1 MIDTPVGESAD
12 RQIAGLQDQIKRLQR
27 AVEELSV
34 LNDLARA
41 IGASSNS
48 EEVIGII
55 TRRSLKA
62 VNAEQGVITLTNE
75 QAMDTSKTLIRTVE
89 QGSSS
94 SVELLH
100 LNDALLG
107 WMHINKKPLMLNTP
121 RTDPRFQ
128 GIRWDESIRTVL
140 CVPLIVK
147 SELRGVLAVYNKK
160 AEGGFTP
167 EDQRLLGIICAQS
180 AQIIENARLLEQERS
195 LIAMQEEVR
204 VAATIQHQLLPKSS
218 PQIAGYEIYGRS
230 ISARTVG
237 GDYFDYME
245 VDSSHFAFCVGD
257 VTGKGLPASLLMANV
272 QATLRGQTLLK
283 LPPAECLANSN
294 KLLYQST
301 TADKFV
307 TLFYGILDFTTHE
320 LVFSNAGHDYPLII
334 SSDGT
339 LRQLKTGGLMLGAI
353 DGMKYDHETVSLQP
367 GDTLLVYSDGI
378 PEAMNPN
385 GEFFGVERVESI
397 LRERTT
403 QSAREISDAFV
414 DAVKKYADTAP
425 QSDDITIMVIKR
437 LA

>member
-1 MIDTPVGESAD
+1 MIDTPVGDSPD

-27 AVEELSV
+27 AVEELSI

-41 IGASSNS
+41 IGASNNS

-89 QGSSS
+89 QSSSS

-128 GIRWDESIRTVL
+128 GIRWDDSIKTVL

-160 AEGGFTP
+160 SEGGFTP

-204 VAATIQHQLLPKSS
+204 VAGTIQHQLLPKSS
-218 PQIAGYEIYGRS
+218 PHLPGYEIFGRTLP
-230 ISARTVG
+230 ARTVG

-245 VDSSHFAFCVGD
+245 VDSSHIAFCLGD
-257 VTGKGLPASLLMANV
+257 VTGKGLPASLLIDRKS
-272 QATLRGQTLLK
+272 TRL
-283 LPPAECLANSN
+283 NSSH
-294 KLLYQST
+294 LGRSRM
-301 TADKFV
+301 
-307 TLFYGILDFTTHE
+307 
-320 LVFSNAGHDYPLII
+320 P
-334 SSDGT
+334 SS
-339 LRQLKTGGLMLGAI
+339 A
-353 DGMKYDHETVSLQP
+353 
-367 GDTLLVYSDGI
+367 
-378 PEAMNPN
+378 
-385 GEFFGVERVESI
+385 
-397 LRERTT
+397 
-403 QSAREISDAFV
+403 
-414 DAVKKYADTAP
+414 
-425 QSDDITIMVIKR
+425 
-437 LA
+437 